1 MQPRPANLAA
11 ILANDPIFQG
21 LSAAIAAMPRPTPQP
36 LGTTAPTY
44 ITGTPARVSQ
54 RNRAALAGMVERAK
68 ADGRPAIIKAA
79 IARVEASRAAI
90 ERGCALARHER
101 GLNLFDYVEA
111 LAGLR
116 EAL

>member
-1 MQPRPANLAA
+1 MQPRSDNLAA

-21 LSAAIAAMPRPTPQP
+21 LSAAIAAMPRPKPQP
-36 LGTTAPTY
+36 IGPTAPIY

-54 RNRAALAGMVERAK
+54 RNRAALQSMVARVL
-68 ADGRPAIIKAA
+68 ADGRPEIIRAA
-79 IARVEASRAAI
+79 IARVETSRAAI
-90 ERGCALARHER
+90 ERGCAPERHER

-116 EAL
+116 GAL

>member
-1 MQPRPANLAA
+1 MQPRSDNLAA

-21 LSAAIAAMPRPTPQP
+21 LSASLAALPRPASAP

-44 ITGTPARVSQ
+44 ITGTSARLAKA
-54 RNRAALAGMVERAK
+54 NRAALAGMVERAK
-68 ADGRPAIIKAA
+68 ADGRPEIIRAA
-79 IARVEASRAAI
+79 IARVETSRAAI
-90 ERGCALARHER
+90 ERGCAPERHER

-116 EAL
+116 GAL

>member
-1 MQPRPANLAA
+1 MQLRPANLAA

-21 LSAAIAAMPRPTPQP
+21 LSASLAALPRPASAP
-36 LGTTAPTY
+36 LGTS
-44 ITGTPARVSQ
+44 ARLAKA
-54 RNRAALAGMVERAK
+54 NRAALAGMVERAK

-90 ERGCALARHER
+90 ERGYAPERHER

-111 LAGLR
+111 LTALR
-116 EAL
+116 GAL

>member
-21 LSAAIAAMPRPTPQP
+21 LSASLAALPRPKPQP
-36 LGTTAPTY
+36 IGTTAPTY
-44 ITGTPARVSQ
+44 ITGPPARLAKA
-54 RNRAALAGMVERAK
+54 NRAALAGMVERAK
-68 ADGRPAIIKAA
+68 ADGRPEIIKAA

-90 ERGCALARHER
+90 ERGRALASHER

-116 EAL
+116 GAL

>member
-1 MQPRPANLAA
+1 MQPRSDNLAA

-21 LSAAIAAMPRPTPQP
+21 LSASLAALPRPASAP

-68 ADGRPAIIKAA
+68 ADGHPAIIKAA
-79 IARVEASRAAI
+79 IARVETSRAAI
-90 ERGCALARHER
+90 ERGYAPERHER

-111 LAGLR
+111 LTALR
-116 EAL
+116 GAL